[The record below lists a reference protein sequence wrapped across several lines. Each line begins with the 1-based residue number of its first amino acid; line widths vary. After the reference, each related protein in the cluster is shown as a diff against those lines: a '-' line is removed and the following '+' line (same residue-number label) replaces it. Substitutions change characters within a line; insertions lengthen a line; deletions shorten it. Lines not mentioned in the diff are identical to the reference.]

1 MSAVTAPPPAA
12 FTRRRG
18 ALITDSLTMTWRLL
32 RTALRIP
39 DLLVFST
46 IQPVMFVLL
55 FRYVFGGAI
64 ETGGIPYVQFLMPG
78 IFVQTL
84 AFNGAAT
91 GIGVAD
97 DMAKGIVDRFRTLP
111 ISPAAMFIGRAI
123 ADTIRSAFVL
133 FIMVVVGV
141 ATGYRFHTTFVD
153 LVAGVALMLF
163 FSFCFSWIGIFI
175 GLIVKSVEAAS
186 SGGFLW
192 LFPLTFAS
200 SAFVPVSSMPSW
212 LQTFAKYNPITLVVD
227 AVRGWFDHDLQA
239 ALHINVA
246 TSALQSLCWLLGIL
260 LVFVPLCVRRFRKL
274 SG

>member
-1 MSAVTAPPPAA
+1 MTALSAPHNTFVA
-12 FTRRRG
+12 RRG
-18 ALITDSLTMTWRLL
+18 SVITDSLTMTWRLL

-64 ETGGIPYVQFLMPG
+64 DTGGIPYVQFLMPG

-133 FIMVVVGV
+133 LIMVAVGM
-141 ATGYRFHTTFVD
+141 ATGYRFHSTVGD
-153 LVAGVALMLF
+153 VVAGVALMLF
-163 FSFCFSWIGIFI
+163 FSFCFSWIGIYI

-212 LQTFAKYNPITLVVD
+212 LQTFAEHNPITLVID
-227 AVRGWFDHDLQA
+227 AVRGWFDHNVQA
-239 ALHINVA
+239 ALNLDVTA
-246 TSALQSLCWLLGIL
+246 SALQSLCWLVGVLV
-260 LVFVPLCVRRFRKL
+260 VFVPLCVHRFRKL
-274 SG
+274 SA